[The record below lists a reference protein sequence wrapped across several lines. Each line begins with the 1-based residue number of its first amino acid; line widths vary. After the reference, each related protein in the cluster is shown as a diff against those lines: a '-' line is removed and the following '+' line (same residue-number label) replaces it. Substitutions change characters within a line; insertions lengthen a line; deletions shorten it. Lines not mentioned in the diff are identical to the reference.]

1 MPEFPEPDDAPYEEI
16 RRTGSP
22 RSNWADFIIPTGME
36 KKIVPIAVVV
46 IALVFVAGTVGIVG
60 AGQRG
65 VLLRFGAVTG
75 EIKEEG
81 LYFKIPFAE
90 QVVLMSTQI
99 QKYSAPA
106 SSSSKDL
113 QVVVTEVSLNYQL
126 NASNVGETYR
136 NMRQEYESRII
147 QPFIQEAV
155 KSTTANFE
163 AEQLIT
169 QRPRVKAEL
178 QDLIT
183 IRLAPLGIGVIELS
197 ITDFRFTQVFQDS
210 IEAKVRAVQQA
221 LEAENALR
229 RVEFEAQQA
238 IVKAT
243 AEAKGLE
250 LQKVQITAQ
259 LLELRQIEVQRTAV
273 EKWNG
278 VMPSVVTSGGP
289 VPMLDVFAPR
299 R

>member
-1 MPEFPEPDDAPYEEI
+1 M
-16 RRTGSP
+16 G
-22 RSNWADFIIPTGME
+22 
-36 KKIVPIAVVV
+36 KKMLAIGVV
-46 IALVFVAGTVGIVG
+46 IAGLVLVVGSTGIVG

-75 EIKEEG
+75 AVKEEG
-81 LYFKIPFAE
+81 LYFKVPFAE

-99 QKYSAPA
+99 QKYTAPVG
-106 SSSSKDL
+106 SSSKDL
-113 QVVVTEVSLNYQL
+113 QVVTTEVTLNYQL
-126 NASNVGETYR
+126 NASAVGETYR
-136 NMRQEYESRII
+136 NMRQDYESRVI
-147 QPFIQEAV
+147 QPYIQEAV
-155 KSTTANFE
+155 KSTTANFD

-169 QRPRVKAEL
+169 RRPQVKDEL
-178 QDLIT
+178 QNLMT
-183 IRLAPLGIGVIELS
+183 ERLAPLGIGVVQLS
-197 ITDFRFTQVFQDS
+197 ITDFQFSTTFQDS
-210 IEAKVRAVQQA
+210 IEAKVKAVQQA

-238 IVKAT
+238 IVKAQ

-250 LQKVQITAQ
+250 LQKAQITAQ
-259 LLELRQIEVQRTAV
+259 LLELRQIEVQRAAV

>member
-1 MPEFPEPDDAPYEEI
+1 MTEYSAGEFGNF
-16 RRTGSP
+16 R
-22 RSNWADFIIPTGME
+22 IPQGLG
-36 KKIVPIAVVV
+36 KKIAVIGVV
-46 IALVFVAGTVGIVG
+46 IACLIVVAGSTGSVG

-75 EIKEEG
+75 EVKGEG
-81 LYFKIPFAE
+81 LYFKVPFAE

-106 SSSSKDL
+106 SASSKDL
-113 QVVVTEVSLNYQL
+113 QVVTTEVSLNYQL
-126 NASNVGETYR
+126 EGSKVGETYR
-136 NMRQEYESRII
+136 NMRQEYENRVI

-155 KSTTANFE
+155 KSTTANFD

-169 QRPRVKAEL
+169 QRPQVKAEL

-183 IRLAPLGIGVIELS
+183 GRLAPLGIGVIELS

-210 IEAKVRAVQQA
+210 IEAKVKAVQQA

-229 RVEFEAQQA
+229 RVGFEAQQA

-259 LLELRQIEVQRTAV
+259 LLDLRRIEVQGRAV

-278 VMPSVVTSGGP
+278 VMPTVVTSGGP